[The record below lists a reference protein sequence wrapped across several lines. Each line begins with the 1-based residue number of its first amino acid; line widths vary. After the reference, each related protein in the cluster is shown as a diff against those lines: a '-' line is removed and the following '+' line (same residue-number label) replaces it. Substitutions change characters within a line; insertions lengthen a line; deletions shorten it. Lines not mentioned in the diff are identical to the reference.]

1 MEQKK
6 GLLMVISGPAGTGK
20 GTTVKCIVEGGP
32 DKDPDIAARF
42 HCSVSATT
50 RAPRPGEV
58 DGVSYHFITK
68 EAFEEK
74 IKRGEMLEYTEYCGN
89 YYGTPKSEV
98 TDYVNRGI
106 HVILEIEV
114 DGGTQVK
121 KVFPDTVLLM
131 LLPPDFATLEQRLR
145 DRGTN
150 TEADIAN
157 RLRRSRE
164 ELEFFDSYDYVVI
177 NHQNQSGRAAAEIIG
192 IIAAEQSRTQR
203 NAALKRDFFGK

>member
-1 MEQKK
+1 MEKVKK
-6 GLLMVISGPAGTGK
+6 GVLLVISGPAGTGK
-20 GTTVKCIVEGGP
+20 GTTVKCILNGGSAA
-32 DKDPDIAARF
+32 DPEVAKRY

-74 IKRGEMLEYTEYCGN
+74 IRRGEMLEYTEYCGN

-150 TEADIAN
+150 TEEDIAN

-164 ELEFFDSYDYVVI
+164 ELEFFESYDYVVI
-177 NHQNQSGRAAAEIIG
+177 NEQNESDRAADEIIG
-192 IIAAEQSRTQR
+192 IVKAEQWKTAR
-203 NAALKRDFFGK
+203 NAALKESFFK